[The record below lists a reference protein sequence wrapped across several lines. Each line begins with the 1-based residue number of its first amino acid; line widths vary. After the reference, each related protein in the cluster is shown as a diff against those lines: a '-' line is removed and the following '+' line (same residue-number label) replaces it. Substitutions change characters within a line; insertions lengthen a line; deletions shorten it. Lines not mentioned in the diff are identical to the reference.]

1 MNPTA
6 RKLTALSLAAVMGL
20 GLAACSGGSGNGDAT
35 GTASPTPGTTAE
47 PASYADQIV
56 VGITAEPTRLLSI
69 SYAVFCLKKKN

>member
-47 PASYADQIV
+47 PTSYADQIV
-56 VGITAEPTRLLSI
+56 VGITAEPKYI
-69 SYAVFCLKKKN
+69 